1 VKGCGPGTGFAA
13 PPAALPL
20 HVDAAAYAAFL
31 AVDRGR
37 PGAFNIV
44 EPNDAVATAKVVA
57 ELGWSPEFR
66 LTENLPA

>member
-13 PPAALPL
+13 PPADLPL
-20 HVDAAAYAAFL
+20 HVDAAAYATFL
-31 AVDRGR
+31 AVDRGA
-37 PGAFNIV
+37 PGAFNIA
-44 EPNDAVATAKVVA
+44 EPNDAVATEKAIA